1 MMAQKRAFFNTF
13 FDPRRPGSFQGR
25 PFTISYTVQPIKE
38 GEMSEQNVN
47 YEPQYR
53 EEEAPLLRKVIAKRM
68 IESKTTNP
76 HFYLTVDVDVRKLIA
91 MRNGLNE
98 GREKKISFNDIIM
111 KAVALN
117 MVKHPECNVS
127 YVDDKIR
134 YYGDVNICLAVAIEG
149 GLLTPAVRNCEKK
162 TIEEISAE
170 ADALVE
176 KARSRRLR
184 PRESMGGTFTLSNLG
199 MFGIEEFAAIVNP
212 PQALILAVGAI
223 REVPVVNQGNIE
235 VGKRMKMTLS
245 CDHKAVDGATGAVF
259 LQDLKAALE
268 DPAQL
273 GA

>member
-1 MMAQKRAFFNTF
+1 
-13 FDPRRPGSFQGR
+13 
-25 PFTISYTVQPIKE
+25 
-38 GEMSEQNVN
+38 MSEQNAN

-53 EEEAPLLRKVIAKRM
+53 EEDATLLRKVIARRM
-68 IESKTTNP
+68 TESKVTNP
-76 HFYLTVDVDVRKLIA
+76 HFYLTVDVDVQRLID
-91 MRNGLNE
+91 MRTGLNA

-111 KAVALN
+111 KAVAYV
-117 MVKHPECNVS
+117 MTKHPECNVS
-127 YVDDKIR
+127 YIDDKIR
-134 YYGDVNICLAVAIEG
+134 TYADVNICLAVAVEG

-162 TIEEISAE
+162 SIPQISDE
-170 ADALVE
+170 ANALVE
-176 KARSRRLR
+176 KARNKKLR

-223 REVPVVNQGNIE
+223 RDVPVVNQGRIE
-235 VGKRMKMTLS
+235 AGKRMKLTLS

-273 GA
+273 DPKPGA